1 MGKCIAPEDFDAM
14 IAGKPRIDVDDWER
28 NTAYIDCSA
37 KDEWVRWFWAVLRH
51 DFGEDERREVLK
63 FATGTHN
70 VPPDGFKNLK
80 GYNGQPYPF
89 TIQRPPRRH
98 KAAGGAAGKKKK
110 YVETLAAVD
119 SQLPTVQA
127 CFNILRMPPFS
138 SREACARMVR
148 TAIEGADAFDE
159 GAVPDQFWRD
169 ED

>member
-1 MGKCIAPEDFDAM
+1 M
-14 IAGKPRIDVDDWER
+14 DWILI
-28 NTAYIDCSA
+28 TAVFA
-37 KDEWVRWFWAVLRH
+37 FRFH
-51 DFGEDERREVLK
+51 DR
-63 FATGTHN
+63 
-70 VPPDGFKNLK
+70 K

-89 TIQRPPRRH
+89 TIQRPPQRH
-98 KAAGGAAGKKKK
+98 KAGKDRKGKKQK

-138 SREACARMVR
+138 SRETCARMVR
-148 TAIEGADAFDE
+148 TAITGADAFDE